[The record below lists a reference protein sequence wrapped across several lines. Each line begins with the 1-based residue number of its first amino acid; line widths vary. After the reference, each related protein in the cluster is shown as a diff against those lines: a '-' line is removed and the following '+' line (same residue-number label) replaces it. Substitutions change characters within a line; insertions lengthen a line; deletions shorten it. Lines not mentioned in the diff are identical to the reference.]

1 MPTSLLVVDSVGPLE
16 VLSSNSL
23 EKSGDVLG
31 GGGEVLDSNDSL
43 EDGSGVGIL
52 GRDRDDSG
60 AIDEV
65 DSSHEGDVLPD
76 LQREDGGESQRGGR
90 RSGNASKSRAV
101 RWDSR
106 EERIKNV
113 PWSLQG

>member
-1 MPTSLLVVDSVGPLE
+1 MPSSLLVVDSVGPLE

-52 GRDRDDSG
+52 GGDGNDSR

-76 LQREDGGESQRGGR
+76 LRSKKSREKSQRR
-90 RSGNASKSRAV
+90 RTMKRMVDETRRV
-101 RWDSR
+101 R
-106 EERIKNV
+106 ER
-113 PWSLQG
+113 LE